1 MKSHSMKVKHVCPTK
16 FCLAVP
22 TNPFTNPCFH
32 FQHFGQ
38 IYGIKCGDE
47 ILRDNILLFSLIL
60 QVSLIGNLYKS
71 SFTHYETS

>member
-22 TNPFTNPCFH
+22 TNPFTTPCFH
-32 FQHFGQ
+32 FQHFAQ
-38 IYGIKCGDE
+38 IYGIKCGDK
-47 ILRDNILLFSLIL
+47 ILLDYISLFLLIL

-71 SFTHYETS
+71 SFMHYETS